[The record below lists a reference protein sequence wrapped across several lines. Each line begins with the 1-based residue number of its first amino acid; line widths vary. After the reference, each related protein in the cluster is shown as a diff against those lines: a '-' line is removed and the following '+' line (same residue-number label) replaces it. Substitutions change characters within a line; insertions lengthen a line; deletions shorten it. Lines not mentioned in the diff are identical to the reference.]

1 MGQAKVNGVVD
12 LDTPLR
18 QQFLNVTVG
27 QAEAQDGEVSCRQS
41 RCSDPNTANA
51 QPRPPPAFMA
61 TMATLKRPGT
71 YGDSDVPQKPA
82 WNEEG

>member
-1 MGQAKVNGVVD
+1 MVD

-61 TMATLKRPGT
+61 N
-71 YGDSDVPQKPA
+71 YGDPEAPRYI
-82 WNEEG
+82 WGF